1 MPSVLINQSPSKWGC
16 GDYVIHNLVRIETVY
31 VASIAITDGGSA
43 VLEQFEASA
52 EGIIECH
59 SRQVSQRGY
68 HTQLEALWEKDRKL
82 WTT

>member
-1 MPSVLINQSPSKWGC
+1 MCLFAV
-16 GDYVIHNLVRIETVY
+16 
-31 VASIAITDGGSA
+31 TDGGSA
-43 VLEQFEASA
+43 VLEQFEASV

-59 SRQVSQRGY
+59 SRQASQRGY